1 VSTEPLRTAIVGL
14 GRMGRC
20 HLTALDGVAEIDV
33 VALAEPSAEALSAA
47 AAARPH
53 ARTYAAVA
61 DALAHPGLEACIVVT
76 PTPTHPHVVEAAIE
90 AGVHVLC
97 EKPLAPSPEVLHA
110 LAVRAARRGRVL
122 QTVHNW
128 HHASIVE
135 RAAQLIGHGA
145 LGRVRRLTWET
156 LRRGPAPAGDGRS
169 GNWRVDPAV
178 AGGGV
183 LTDHGWHVFYILRRL
198 IGEDPVTISAAL
210 ETRRHHQWP
219 VEDTARIR
227 LGFPSASA
235 DVLLTWAADDRRNWA
250 EVVGSEGTLR
260 LEDDTLVL
268 ARAGDGS
275 DQRWLCPPGLSAG
288 SHHAEWFHGVAREF
302 IAAVTG
308 AAAREGNLGEASL
321 CAALE
326 ALARESSR
334 RGQDILPVVV
344 PLLPDLSDAR
354 ESLV

>member
-1 VSTEPLRTAIVGL
+1 VLRGAILGL
-14 GRMGRC
+14 GN
-20 HLTALDGVAEIDV
+20 VAV
-33 VALAEPSAEALSAA
+33 RGHVPGWL
-47 AAARPH
+47 
-53 ARTYAAVA
+53 ARTDVHLVAVA
-61 DALAHPGLEACIVVT
+61 DTRAERRAIAASVLPDARWYSTAAALLADQPLDFVDICTPPASHPDLIRLALDR
-76 PTPTHPHVVEAAIE
+76 
-90 AGVHVLC
+90 GVHVLC

-156 LRRGPAPAGDGRS
+156 LRQGPAPAGDGRS

-178 AGGGV
+178 AGGGI

-235 DVLLTWAADDRRNWA
+235 EVLLTWAADDRRNWA

-268 ARAGDGS
+268 ARAGNGS

-302 IAAVTG
+302 VAAVTG

-321 CAALE
+321 CATLE

-344 PLLPDLSDAR
+344 PLLADLSDAR
-354 ESLV
+354 ESKV